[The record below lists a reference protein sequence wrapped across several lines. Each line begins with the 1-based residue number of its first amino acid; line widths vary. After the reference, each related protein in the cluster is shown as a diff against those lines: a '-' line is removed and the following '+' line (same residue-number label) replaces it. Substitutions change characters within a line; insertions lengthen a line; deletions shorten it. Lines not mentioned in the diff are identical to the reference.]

1 MLRRMCAGVLLA
13 MGLASCGDV
22 GPNTA
27 SVATVS
33 VTPATLGLTVGQTG
47 QLTATARDAAGNAL
61 SGRAITW
68 VSAAPAVATVDGTG
82 LVTAAAVGAA
92 TITAT
97 SETKSGTAAVT
108 VSLVPVATVS
118 VTPDHLGLTVGQQG
132 QLTATPRDAGGNP
145 LSGRAITWVSAAPA
159 VATVDGT
166 GLVTAAA
173 VGAATITAT
182 SETKSGTAQVTV
194 SPVPVASVT
203 VTPDHLGLTVGQE
216 GQLTAT
222 PRDAA
227 GNPLSGR
234 ATTWVSD
241 APAVATVDNTGRV
254 TAGAVGTATITATS
268 ETKSGTAAV
277 TVSLVPVATVSVTP
291 DHLDLTVGQQGQ
303 LTATPRDAGGNPLSG
318 RAITWVS
325 AAPAVASVDNTGRV
339 TAAAVGTATITA
351 TSETKSGTAQ
361 VTVSPVP
368 VASVT
373 VTPDHLGLT
382 VGQQGQLT
390 ATPRDAAGNPLSGR
404 AITWVSDAPAV
415 ATVDNTG
422 RVTAA
427 VVGTATITAT
437 SETKSGTAQV
447 TVSPLPV
454 ASVTVTPDH
463 LDLTVGQQ
471 GQLTATPRDAA
482 GNPLSGRAVSW
493 GSLAPSVATVDAT
506 GLVTAVATGTT
517 TVSATSEGKSG
528 MATVHV
534 HEQLT
539 GLDFPGNVAVTTT
552 MRFEF
557 TSPFAAY
564 PATYIWR
571 AYPREQAGY
580 YTSFFHANNDSYF
593 NNQLEYYGFHP
604 YPEPP
609 PPLVGIQKWE
619 ISVDGGNDITG
630 DPVVFDRWYLQVVV
644 VSKTI
649 SNTRHTYYWDWPDTT
664 HKIVWTGALY
674 AAAPNPAIMVGDNP
688 WNPGEEVYDGVLRG
702 FQFYDVAL
710 TPSEIA
716 QEIAAPGS
724 VRRPW
729 YLNLN
734 PTPTDISDKSGSGHD
749 PLWVGNLRPTLWTGI
764 GP

>member
-33 VTPATLGLTVGQTG
+33 VTPATLGLTVGKTG
-47 QLTATARDAAGNAL
+47 QLTATARDAAGNA
-61 SGRAITW
+61 
-68 VSAAPAVATVDGTG
+68 
-82 LVTAAAVGAA
+82 
-92 TITAT
+92 
-97 SETKSGTAAVT
+97 
-108 VSLVPVATVS
+108 
-118 VTPDHLGLTVGQQG
+118 
-132 QLTATPRDAGGNP
+132 

-325 AAPAVASVDNTGRV
+325 AAPAVATVDGTGLV
-339 TAAAVGTATITA
+339 TAAAVGAATITA
-351 TSETKSGTAQ
+351 TSETKSGAAQ
-361 VTVSPVP
+361 VTVSPV
-368 VASVT
+368 
-373 VTPDHLGLT
+373 
-382 VGQQGQLT
+382 
-390 ATPRDAAGNPLSGR
+390 
-404 AITWVSDAPAV
+404 
-415 ATVDNTG
+415 
-422 RVTAA
+422 
-427 VVGTATITAT
+427 
-437 SETKSGTAQV
+437 
-447 TVSPLPV
+447 PV

-580 YTSFFHANNDSYF
+580 YTSFFHANNNSFF

-630 DPVVFDRWYLQVVV
+630 DPVVFNRWYLQVAV
-644 VSKTI
+644 VSKDGSATH
-649 SNTRHTYYWDWPDTT
+649 HTYYWDWPDTT
-664 HKIVWTGALY
+664 THKIRRTGALY

-724 VRRPW
+724 VRQPW

-734 PTPTDISDKSGSGHD
+734 PTPTDISDKSGNGHH
-749 PLWVGNLRPTLWTGI
+749 PAWVGTERPALWKDTG
-764 GP
+764 P